1 MRKYAIIFDIDDTV
15 ADTSHRSNELTKR
28 PLTASVW
35 KAFYDKMVDDVPI
48 QPMIEFIN
56 AVHNLSNCSH
66 DKIKV
71 IFVTARP
78 EDYREVTE
86 NFLRT
91 HLSFDDFELMMRENN
106 NFESSM
112 DLKKRLFKLIEQKY
126 HVLFAIDDRTRVVNS
141 INSTFKFPCIQFNKN
156 DF

>member
-56 AVHNLSNCSH
+56 AVHNMSNCSH
-66 DKIKV
+66 DKIKI

-91 HLSFDDFELMMRENN
+91 HLSFVTLN
-106 NFESSM
+106 
-112 DLKKRLFKLIEQKY
+112 
-126 HVLFAIDDRTRVVNS
+126 
-141 INSTFKFPCIQFNKN
+141 
-156 DF
+156 